1 MHKFPQFVDIS
12 VYSWGGG
19 VQYFINTTVCTQA
32 KCLGETLISVST
44 D

>member
-12 VYSWGGG
+12 VYRWGGG
-19 VQYFINTTVCTQA
+19 QYFINTTVRTQA

>member
-12 VYSWGGG
+12 VYSCGGL
-19 VQYFINTTVCTQA
+19 QYFINTTVCTQA